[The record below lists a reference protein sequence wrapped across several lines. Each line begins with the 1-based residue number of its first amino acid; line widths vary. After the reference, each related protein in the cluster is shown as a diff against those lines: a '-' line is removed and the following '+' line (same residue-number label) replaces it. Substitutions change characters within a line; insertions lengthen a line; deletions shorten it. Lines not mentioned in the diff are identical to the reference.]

1 MTGCLAVAMGGKE
14 KRKGWNFF
22 MGFFGATSF
31 RLPWLDKGSA
41 DCGLRQRKPCEV
53 KPSCSTLAQSG
64 NKSQSRVL
72 SSAQPA
78 WLDQSA
84 QAIQRGVANPLIY
97 RNPMILLLFFCS
109 GVTALIYEVIWSK
122 YLALLFGSTIQ
133 AQTMVLA
140 VFMGGLA
147 LGNKLFSVRADRA
160 RRPLAVYGWIEIGI
174 GLYAV
179 FFSLLY
185 RAADGIFVFVGSG
198 LMDHSGWLL
207 LLKGLLSAGL
217 LGGPTVLMGGTLPI
231 LAAWLQ
237 KNMPD
242 AGRRSARF
250 YSTNSLGA
258 VCGAGL
264 AGFFLIPAFGLPVT
278 SKIAA
283 LVNGLIGLA
292 AIGIS
297 QKRSTPFS
305 TASRIS
311 PSTKP
316 SQPPSAKIFRWGC
329 LVVAL
334 TGAVSM
340 GLEVLASRCL
350 GLIFGSSLQAFATV
364 LMAFILGLG
373 LGSAVIAS
381 PRRSY
386 WPKEITT
393 VVLLL
398 VAAAVIGLVVFN
410 IENLVE
416 IYRYARSG
424 LSATV
429 MGYRYYQIVLLL
441 MSLGVLG
448 LPAAALG
455 AVLPLWMRVVSE
467 ASDLLGDRVGRL
479 LTWNTLGAVGG
490 VLVTGFVLMPTIGL
504 RGSFATLALVLALA
518 AVFMTLAT
526 RQFIAAGAGVAVS
539 LGLLLVS
546 ARGGEGWRYALTAGM
561 FRLHETDPSLAPIAD
576 RRKVAQLLF
585 YEDAAD
591 ATVSV
596 ERDESGSSPEL
607 VLRINGKADAS
618 SHTDFSTQI
627 LLGQLPLMTKPDSQD
642 VFCFGLGSGI
652 TAGTA
657 LGYPIAHLTVA
668 ENCEPVL
675 RAAKLFE
682 PWNQGVLTDSRVRI
696 YREDARTVLKLSSQK
711 YDAIIA
717 EPSNPWVVNVGSV
730 FSFEFYQLAASR
742 LKPGGIMTQW
752 FHTYEMDDATVDL
765 VLRTFAA
772 VFPHMEIWDASPGDI
787 ILLGSDRPWKADP
800 DACRRAFDLDAPR
813 RDLASIGLTSPEAVF
828 ARQLASQ
835 RTAFAVPN
843 PGPMQRDG
851 FPMLEY
857 AAPRAMY
864 LYSGRQAQR
873 LLRFDER
880 TYQSNLA
887 PSEKN
892 RALSQLDEAALKTIF
907 CDFFPSVN
915 PRLQQFVRARVEGY
929 LAQDSHIRSLPCVFR
944 GASNVAVFEPPLART
959 DIMVHQLANAE
970 AMLGNSTADPSQ
982 AVAGI
987 KNVLDEI
994 QTYNQRNAG
1003 WSAGHYANLAA
1014 EESLHLGNMTQAK
1027 AIIVRGLQLE
1037 PDSEELLYLSRILVR
1052 EGMLQPAEFSPGP

>member
-1 MTGCLAVAMGGKE
+1 
-14 KRKGWNFF
+14 
-22 MGFFGATSF
+22 
-31 RLPWLDKGSA
+31 
-41 DCGLRQRKPCEV
+41 
-53 KPSCSTLAQSG
+53 
-64 NKSQSRVL
+64 
-72 SSAQPA
+72 
-78 WLDQSA
+78 
-84 QAIQRGVANPLIY
+84 
-97 RNPMILLLFFCS
+97 MILLLFFCS
-109 GVTALIYEVIWSK
+109 GMTALAYEVIWSK

-133 AQTMVLA
+133 AQTVVLA

-147 LGNKLFSVRADRA
+147 LGNKLFSVRADHTRY
-160 RRPLAVYGWIEIGI
+160 PLAVYGWIEISI

-185 RAADGIFVFVGSG
+185 RAADGIFVFVGSS
-198 LMDHSGWLL
+198 LLDHSGWLL
-207 LLKGLLSAGL
+207 WLKGLLSAGL
-217 LGGPTVLMGGTLPI
+217 LGGPTILMGGTLPI

-237 KNMPD
+237 KNRSD

-264 AGFFLIPAFGLPVT
+264 AGFFLVPDFGLPVT

-283 LVNGLIGLA
+283 LVNGLIGLT
-292 AIGIS
+292 AIGMAK
-297 QKRSTPFS
+297 KRSAQLS

-311 PSTKP
+311 DGTKP
-316 SQPPSAKIFRWGC
+316 SQPQPAAKIFRWGC
-329 LVVAL
+329 MVVAL
-334 TGAVSM
+334 TGGVSM

-364 LMAFILGLG
+364 LMAFILGIG

-381 PRRSY
+381 PRRSR

-393 VVLLL
+393 AVLLL
-398 VAAAVIGLVVFN
+398 VAAALIGLVVFN

-429 MGYRYYQIVLLL
+429 MGYRYYQTVLLL
-441 MSLGVLG
+441 MSLCVLG

-455 AVLPLWMRVVSE
+455 AVLPLWIRVVSE

-479 LTWNTLGAVGG
+479 LTWNTLGAVAG
-490 VLVTGFVLMPTIGL
+490 VLLTGFVLMPTIGL
-504 RGSFATLALVLALA
+504 RGSFTTLALVSALA
-518 AVFMTLAT
+518 AVFTMLVT
-526 RQFIAAGAGVAVS
+526 RKFIVAAAGVAVG
-539 LGLLLVS
+539 LGLLMVS
-546 ARGGEGWRYALTAGM
+546 ANGGEGWRYALTAGM
-561 FRLHETDPSLAPIAD
+561 FRLHETDPSLAPIAE

-618 SHTDFSTQI
+618 SHTDLSTQI
-627 LLGQLPLMTKPDSQD
+627 LLGQLPLMIKPDSQD

-652 TAGTA
+652 TAGTV
-657 LGYPIAHLTVA
+657 LGYPIGHLTVA

-675 RAAKLFE
+675 RAAELFE
-682 PWNQGVLTDSRVRI
+682 PWNQGALTDSRVRI
-696 YREDARTVLKLSSQK
+696 YREDARTVLKLSPKK
-711 YDAIIA
+711 YDAIIS

-765 VLRTFAA
+765 VLRTFAS
-772 VFPHMEIWDASPGDI
+772 VFPNMEIWDASPGDI
-787 ILLGSDRPWKADP
+787 ILLGSDRPWKAGP
-800 DACRRAFDLDAPR
+800 EAYRRAFDLDAPR
-813 RDLASIGLTSPEAVF
+813 RDLTSIGLATPEDVL

-835 RTAFAVPN
+835 RTAFAVPD
-843 PGPMQRDG
+843 PGPIQRDG

-887 PSEKN
+887 SLEKN
-892 RALSQLDEAALKTIF
+892 QALTQLDEAALKSIF

-915 PRLQQFVRARVEGY
+915 QRLQQFVRTRVEGY
-929 LAQDSHIRSLPCVFR
+929 LAQDARMRSLPCVFR
-944 GASNVAVFEPPLART
+944 GASNVAVFEPSLART
-959 DIMVHQLANAE
+959 NIIVHQLANAE
-970 AMLGNSTADPSQ
+970 AMLGNSTADPSK
-982 AVAGI
+982 AVADM
-987 KNVLDEI
+987 KNALDEI
-994 QTYNQRNAG
+994 QSYNRQNAG

-1014 EESLHLGNMTQAK
+1014 EESLHLGNAAQAK
-1027 AIIVRGLQLE
+1027 AIVVRGLQLE
-1037 PDSEELLYLSRILVR
+1037 PDSDELLYLSRILIR
-1052 EGMLQPAEFSPGP
+1052 EGILQPAEVSPGS